1 VEKQKKRV
9 TRNGMKRKTPQGKRN
24 GNLCLHMEMLL
35 LLCLLLC
42 CCFHYSCHYFGWNFH
57 PFART
62 LPSHYPPHVEKQQQI
77 TEASEKCT
85 YCMNKG
91 SLETSIKVG
100 DPETQLGRYNYI
112 SRVINGSEV
121 VSN

>member
-1 VEKQKKRV
+1 
-9 TRNGMKRKTPQGKRN
+9 
-24 GNLCLHMEMLL
+24 
-35 LLCLLLC
+35 
-42 CCFHYSCHYFGWNFH
+42 
-57 PFART
+57 
-62 LPSHYPPHVEKQQQI
+62 
-77 TEASEKCT
+77 
-85 YCMNKG
+85 MNKG